1 MTAECVEAGGAS
13 YLAVHLP
20 ADVPAEVVSNGQVL
34 RNWGLH
40 LVDAN
45 VAMGSLVQ
53 TVKQQARAYRP

>member
-1 MTAECVEAGGAS
+1 MN
-13 YLAVHLP
+13 LP
-20 ADVPAEVVSNGQVL
+20 AEVPAEVVGNGQVL

-53 TVKQQARAYRP
+53 TVNQQARAYRP